1 MCNNHIALLGI
12 LRDPN
17 KTALR
22 VRNVQRK
29 VALQLKRV
37 FFEMVHPE
45 SLFFSFFP
53 FFLFPLFQIFNVPP
67 FFDDVIG
74 NVRASLS
81 VAVAKAFFRMAINQR
96 FYVHRWRPQIHHI
109 YISIFLIL

>member
-12 LRDPN
+12 LRDPK

-45 SLFFSFFP
+45 SLLFP
-53 FFLFPLFQIFNVPP
+53 FFLNFFSISPHY
-67 FFDDVIG
+67 FDDVIG

-96 FYVHRWRPQIHHI
+96 FYVHRWRPQIHRI
-109 YISIFLIL
+109 YFLYF